1 MKLLACVSFAVFLAG
16 DAVAQEVAPPPAPKA
31 PVAPAPPAD
40 ELAAT
45 LEQAQALLDDDDFEK
60 ARALLDAARA
70 RLGPAAPPARLLELL
85 ADALWRSGELAAA
98 GEVYSAA
105 REQRPNSRRALIGL
119 SRLALARGDGEEA
132 LALSDAAIAAS
143 PREPEPWLLRCAA
156 LMHANR
162 TREAIAARQR
172 ADALLAQARAAGRA
186 EPRRLRAA
194 LDVVRIAGLG
204 EVTVRRRE
212 YITRLEYDLRAGVPV
227 VAATLRGADERE
239 VTVPMVIDTGGSYCM
254 TLDDSVGAAL
264 GLDLSPGGP
273 IEGVE
278 RGTIESSYATV
289 PFLDLAGWTV
299 RDAPALLYPVP
310 SEPAL
315 RLRPEP
321 PYRGVLG
328 TAMLQRRV
336 LVFLPK
342 SQLIRLMTGRFGQAA
357 LAEEERRRAT
367 AVPFFVIA
375 DGKIALRAEV
385 EGESVLALLD
395 TGAAATALSARLDR
409 RTRRSK
415 EQAAAPAS
423 PATPDAPPV
432 PFTASLNGCV
442 VPIAA
447 SRDEAAVRSTL
458 DERVSPRLGV
468 EISLLLGMDFVGRC
482 DRLVV
487 DYVHQQLL
495 IVPEPGR

>member
-1 MKLLACVSFAVFLAG
+1 MKFLACFFLAVALASA
-16 DAVAQEVAPPPAPKA
+16 AVAQEVAPA
-31 PVAPAPPAD
+31 PVAPAPPVED
-40 ELAAT
+40 VAAT
-45 LEQAQALLDDDDFEK
+45 LEQAQALLDDDDFEE
-60 ARALLDAARA
+60 ARALLEAARA
-70 RLGPAAPPARLLELL
+70 GMGAAAPPVRLLELL
-85 ADALWRSGELAAA
+85 ADTLWRSGELDAA
-98 GEVYSAA
+98 GQFYAEA
-105 REQRPNSRRALIGL
+105 REQRPHSRRALIGL

-132 LALSDAAIAAS
+132 LALSDAAIGAS

-204 EVTVRRRE
+204 EVTVRRRK

-227 VAATLRGADERE
+227 VEATLRGADERE
-239 VTVPMVIDTGGSYCM
+239 ALVPLVIDTGGSYCM
-254 TLDDSVGAAL
+254 TLDDSIGAAL

-278 RGTIESSYATV
+278 RGAIESSYATV
-289 PFLDLAGWTV
+289 PFLDLGGWTV

-315 RLRPEP
+315 RARPLP

-342 SQLIRLMTGRFGQAA
+342 MQLIRLMTGRFGQAA
-357 LAEEERRRAT
+357 LAEEERKRAT
-367 AVPFFVIA
+367 EVPFFLIA

-385 EGESVLALLD
+385 GGESVLALLD
-395 TGAAATALSARLDR
+395 TGAAASALSARLAR
-409 RTRRSK
+409 RIRPAQEPAS
-415 EQAAAPAS
+415 APAAS
-423 PATPDAPPV
+423 DVPIAPAV
-432 PFTASLNGCV
+432 PLTASLNGCV
-442 VPIAA
+442 VQIAA
-447 SRDEAAVRSTL
+447 SRDEATIRPTL

-468 EISLLLGMDFVGRC
+468 EVSLLLGMDFVGRC

-495 IVPEPGR
+495 IVPESGR

>member
-1 MKLLACVSFAVFLAG
+1 MMLLACFPLAVALG
-16 DAVAQEVAPPPAPKA
+16 CTAVAQDGAPPPVAPA

-40 ELAAT
+40 DVAAK
-45 LEQAQALLDDDDFEK
+45 LEQAQTLLDDDDFEP
-60 ARALLDAARA
+60 ARALLEAARA
-70 RLGPAAPPARLLELL
+70 GLGEAAPPARLLELL
-85 ADALWRSGELAAA
+85 ADALWRSGELDAA
-98 GEVYSAA
+98 GELYAAA
-105 REQRPNSRRALIGL
+105 REQRPHSRRALIGL

-132 LALSDAAIAAS
+132 LALGDAAIEAS

-172 ADALLAQARAAGRA
+172 SDALLAQARAAGRA

-204 EVTVRRRE
+204 EVVVRRHE

-227 VAATLRGADERE
+227 VAATLRAGERE
-239 VTVPMVIDTGGSYCM
+239 ALVPLVIDTGGSYCM
-254 TLDDSVGAAL
+254 ALDDSIGPAL
-264 GLDLSPGGP
+264 GLDLAPGGP

-278 RGTIESSYATV
+278 RGAIESSYATV
-289 PFLDLAGWTV
+289 PFLELGGWTV

-315 RLRPEP
+315 RARPQP

-336 LVFLPK
+336 LVFMPK
-342 SQLIRLMTGRFGQAA
+342 MQLIRLMTGRFGQAA
-357 LAEEERRRAT
+357 LADEERRRAT
-367 AVPFFVIA
+367 EVPFFLIA

-385 EGESVLALLD
+385 EGRGVLALLD
-395 TGAAATALSARLDR
+395 TGAAASALSARFAR
-409 RTRRSK
+409 RVRPA
-415 EQAAAPAS
+415 QAPAAAPAT
-423 PATPDAPPV
+423 ADAPAAPPAPV
-432 PFTASLNGCV
+432 VAKLNGCV
-442 VPIAA
+442 VSIAD
-447 SRDEAAVRSTL
+447 SWDDVTIRPNL

-468 EISLLLGMDFVGRC
+468 EVSLLLGMDFVGKC